1 MAWAEAGTDCS
12 PVADPA
18 RIAVRT
24 LAGDMVAGMP
34 VAAGWTAVATTLAVE
49 TGGAGLVTFG
59 SVPAGF
65 ARQTAAF
72 DYRARLL
79 AFALATPT
87 EGSGSWAGW
96 NSASPFR
103 FPATRLATL
112 TDGDSPGR
120 RSQRGMAR
128 DSTCPGSP
136 DRRRTCRPPGGS
148 DHGSTGNNDHSARR
162 TCARDTGSGRSAARR
177 ATSCRRTGCCSF
189 GPTSLRGTGR
199 RLSVDRTA
207 K

>member
-1 MAWAEAGTDCS
+1 MAWAEAGADCS

-18 RIAVRT
+18 RVAVRT

-96 NSASPFR
+96 SSSSPFR
-103 FPATRLATL
+103 LPTTRPATL

-128 DSTCPGSP
+128 DNTCPGSR
-136 DRRRTCRPPGGS
+136 DRRHTCRPPGGS
-148 DHGSTGNNDHSARR
+148 DRGSTGNSDHSGRR
-162 TCARDTGSGRSAARR
+162 MCARDTGSGRSAARR
-177 ATSCRRTGCCSF
+177 ATSCRRTGCCSC

-199 RLSVDRTA
+199 RLSVDRIS

>member
-1 MAWAEAGTDCS
+1 MNTRAAKAAPGLEVTVAAAAVRTHEGTVLTVSAITALSLAPWYQERSHELKCKPKAQRPRGLQSPPCENCMGAKPRKAVAWAEAGTGCS

-34 VAAGWTAVATTLAVE
+34 IAAGWTAVATTLAIK
-49 TGGAGLVTFG
+49 TSGAGLVTFG

-72 DYRARLL
+72 DYCARLL

-96 NSASPFR
+96 SSASPFR
-103 FPATRLATL
+103 LPAT
-112 TDGDSPGR
+112 SP
-120 RSQRGMAR
+120 
-128 DSTCPGSP
+128 
-136 DRRRTCRPPGGS
+136 
-148 DHGSTGNNDHSARR
+148 
-162 TCARDTGSGRSAARR
+162 
-177 ATSCRRTGCCSF
+177 
-189 GPTSLRGTGR
+189 
-199 RLSVDRTA
+199 
-207 K
+207 

>member
-1 MAWAEAGTDCS
+1 
-12 PVADPA
+12 
-18 RIAVRT
+18 
-24 LAGDMVAGMP
+24 MVAGMP

-49 TGGAGLVTFG
+49 TGGAGLITFG
-59 SVPAGF
+59 SIPAGF

-72 DYRARLL
+72 DYCARLL
-79 AFALATPT
+79 AFALATPM

-96 NSASPFR
+96 NFTSPFR
-103 FPATRLATL
+103 LPATRPAML

-120 RSQRGMAR
+120 RSQRDMAR
-128 DSTCPGSP
+128 DSTCPGIP

-148 DHGSTGNNDHSARR
+148 DRGSTGNSDHNARR

-189 GPTSLRGTGR
+189 GPTSLRGTGK